1 LGIGRGDVVAVVS
14 DGAIIVG
21 HCWRGRCK
29 EAQWEQQAA
38 SVGFSLVFQL
48 KESAKAGTVKLVANK
63 KTGGVLYFIV
73 LGVFALLYTGVAKI
87 KNKRLRGD

>member
-38 SVGFSLVFQL
+38 SVAS
-48 KESAKAGTVKLVANK
+48 K
-63 KTGGVLYFIV
+63 KTGGV
-73 LGVFALLYTGVAKI
+73 KKS
-87 KNKRLRGD
+87 KNNN